1 MVHQV
6 MSADVNTSTMTMSD
20 ESDESDESST
30 SSDEGTLLVGPRA
43 SWSATPLASALCIV
57 HCSVE
62 CIFSSPPLGVHT
74 GCSVSTWSAID
85 FEQCAISNV
94 TQRKI
99 QGGTLDSH
107 RATTLTIEGKKRE
120 SSPSFK
126 QNNLV
131 RHLRGSFKMRK
142 LEIKRLFNCTFGS
155 GWPHQN

>member
-1 MVHQV
+1 MRV
-6 MSADVNTSTMTMSD
+6 M
-20 ESDESDESST
+20 SST

-85 FEQCAISNV
+85 FEQCAINDV

-99 QGGTLDSH
+99 QGGTLDTWT
-107 RATTLTIEGKKRE
+107 ATGQPHLQSKVKKRE
-120 SSPSFK
+120 RSPSFR
-126 QNNLV
+126 QNNSV
-131 RHLRGSFKMRK
+131 RHFKGIFFNRRLLLDQCLLVILRD
-142 LEIKRLFNCTFGS
+142 C
-155 GWPHQN
+155 WPGQSMLA

>member
-1 MVHQV
+1 MISYVE
-6 MSADVNTSTMTMSD
+6 TSTMTMSD

-85 FEQCAISNV
+85 FEQCAINDV

-107 RATTLTIEGKKRE
+107 RATTLTIEGKK
-120 SSPSFK
+120 
-126 QNNLV
+126 
-131 RHLRGSFKMRK
+131 
-142 LEIKRLFNCTFGS
+142 KRALSLF
-155 GWPHQN
+155 

>member
-1 MVHQV
+1 MRV
-6 MSADVNTSTMTMSD
+6 M
-20 ESDESDESST
+20 SST

-85 FEQCAISNV
+85 FEQCAINDV

-120 SSPSFK
+120 RSPSFR
-126 QNNLV
+126 QNNSV
-131 RHLRGSFKMRK
+131 RHFKGIFFNRRLLLDQCLLVILRD
-142 LEIKRLFNCTFGS
+142 C
-155 GWPHQN
+155 WPGQSMLA